1 MKKIN
6 FSLSMA
12 LVWATFTLSCSSKQ
26 DFQLPIADDCLPDP
40 DKVIGFDELF
50 GRYTGAPMELSQ
62 DLILIGYITSSDEA
76 GNIFGRIYIQDALE
90 EPAHG
95 LEFRTDLLES
105 NARFPIGSQ
114 VRIQLKGLWLGTQGS
129 GMVLG
134 SVRDLF
140 GTRVMDRVPASATLN
155 HLVLNCATNGTLQPR
170 IVVLDSLKE
179 QFVHTMV
186 TIQDVEVSGNYSDTI
201 FAQPLKES
209 LIPLSS
215 CEGKEIEMVVSGY
228 ADFRNNYLPKGSGS
242 VSGVLLG
249 GEGRFE
255 LLISSDADVT
265 FSEPT
270 CEERFP
276 PVTSN
281 KVIIS
286 EIADPDNEPQARFL
300 EIYNAGDETVDLKG
314 WSIVRYTN
322 ANTEPG
328 IPADLSGLLLLPHT
342 AKVLSAWPDS
352 FEVTYGRKPDLVI
365 RSNGPA
371 DSNGD
376 DNMVLL
382 DPFGTVIDVF
392 GVPGEDGTGTSHEFE
407 DGIALRRPGVITT
420 NPVFTSEEWQISN
433 DSGGSGTENRIHLAP
448 QDFTPGKHNE

>member
-6 FSLSMA
+6 MYFYLA
-12 LVWATFTLSCSSKQ
+12 LVLATINLACSPKQ
-26 DFQLPIADDCLPDP
+26 DFPISMADDCLPDP

-50 GRYTGAPMELSQ
+50 GRYAGVPMELSQ
-62 DLILIGYITSSDEA
+62 DLILLGYVTSSDEA

-90 EPAHG
+90 EPAYG
-95 LEFRTDLLES
+95 IEIRTDLLES
-105 NARFPIGSQ
+105 HARFPPGSE
-114 VRIQLKGLWLGTQGS
+114 VRINLKGLWLGIQGS

-140 GTRVMDRVPASATLN
+140 GTPVMDRIPASATLN
-155 HLVLNCATNGTLQPR
+155 HLVLNCSAKGEIYPR
-170 IVVLDSLKE
+170 IVVLDSLKD
-179 QFVHTMV
+179 QWVHTLV
-186 TIQDVEVSGNYSDTI
+186 TIEDIEVSQNYGDTI
-201 FAQPLKES
+201 FSQPLRES
-209 LIPLSS
+209 VIPLVS
-215 CEGKEIEMVVSGY
+215 CKGKEIGMVVSGY

-249 GEGRFE
+249 GEGKYE
-255 LLISSDADVT
+255 LLINHATDVML
-265 FSEPT
+265 SEPT

-276 PVTSN
+276 PVTSD
-281 KVIIS
+281 KVFIS

-322 ANTEPG
+322 ANTEAG
-328 IPADLSGLLLLPHT
+328 IPADLSGLSLLPQT
-342 AKVLSAWPDS
+342 AQVISAWPES
-352 FEVTYGRKPDLVI
+352 FEAIYGKKPDWVI

-382 DPFGTVIDVF
+382 DPFGAVIDVF

-407 DGIALRRPGVITT
+407 DGIALRRPEVINA
-420 NPVFTSEEWQISN
+420 NPIFNPEEWQISN

-448 QDFTPGKHNE
+448 QDFTPGRHNE